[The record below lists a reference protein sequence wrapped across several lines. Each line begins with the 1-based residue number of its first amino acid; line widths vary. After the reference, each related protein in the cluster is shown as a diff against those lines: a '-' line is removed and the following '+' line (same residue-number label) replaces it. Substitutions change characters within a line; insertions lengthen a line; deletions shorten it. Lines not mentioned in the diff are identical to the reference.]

1 MVCDGLRK
9 RRRLFRLSVY
19 SQKGICVGNVHVRF
33 GIFRQL
39 IGNWFRDA
47 RDSMRIKRLA
57 HLGIAVKSLDQAVRF
72 FTQGLPLELTH
83 TEDYQGM
90 RIGFVPVGDSSIEL
104 LEDVSGSSAIKGYL
118 DKNGEGI
125 HHIAFE
131 VDDIHEAVA
140 ELKQRGVRLID
151 ETPRVGA
158 HGMTIA
164 FMHPKATHGI
174 LMELVQPTEDVH

>member
-1 MVCDGLRK
+1 
-9 RRRLFRLSVY
+9 
-19 SQKGICVGNVHVRF
+19 
-33 GIFRQL
+33 
-39 IGNWFRDA
+39 
-47 RDSMRIKRLA
+47 MRIKRLA
-57 HLGIAVKSLDQAVRF
+57 HLGIVVKNLDEAVKY

-104 LEDVSGSSAIKGYL
+104 LQDVSGSSAIKGFL

-131 VDDIHEAVA
+131 VDDIYEAVE
-140 ELKQRGVRLID
+140 ELKRRGVRLID
-151 ETPRVGA
+151 ETPREGA

-164 FMHPKATHGI
+164 FIHPKAAHGI
-174 LMELVQPTEDVH
+174 LMELVQPTETTH